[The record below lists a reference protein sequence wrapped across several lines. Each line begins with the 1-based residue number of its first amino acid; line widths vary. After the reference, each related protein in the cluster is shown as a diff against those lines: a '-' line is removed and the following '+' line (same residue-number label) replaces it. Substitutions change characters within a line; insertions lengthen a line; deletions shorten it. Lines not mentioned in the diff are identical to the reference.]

1 MAFEFGMALN
11 VLEVERLVLGKRE
24 RQCLVC
30 LCDWATR
37 HHGNTV
43 GIWAPGRVQWYTLV
57 PSQAILTTLM
67 VIAEDLRRVP
77 HPLL

>member
-37 HHGNTV
+37 HHGNAV
-43 GIWAPGRVQWYTLV
+43 GIWAPVESNGIPW
-57 PSQAILTTLM
+57 SQ
-67 VIAEDLRRVP
+67 VKP
-77 HPLL
+77 F